1 MFFNN
6 INNIFNDSSYFNN
19 EMNEND
25 SFSRINVINFNSNSF
40 GSNSQDYN
48 DYNMEQPQSQPIY
61 EIEKEPP
68 LNQDDKKN
76 LVLNN
81 KLNENGN
88 LYTNTKSTAEK
99 TLSKI
104 VISSPTKIFEIRK
117 VKKKGRKKKYEI
129 VYKDKIHTKLNKDNI
144 ITKIKRN
151 VYNHCLKFVNLLLSK
166 SKNYKLK
173 GIKLHKNNNSIIIAS
188 KKEENLY
195 LLDLPIK
202 EILSN
207 KLSNKYIYL
216 HEDYNKDKI
225 NYILRQN
232 DIELNDVLNKT
243 FREMLYLYCQ
253 DNANDTTIFKDFKR
267 LNDDLETFIKEN
279 EDEDEDEDYI
289 NEYKKITLEFEDVIN
304 SIFPRKKRKI
314 I

>member
-6 INNIFNDSSYFNN
+6 IYNIFNDSSFFNN

-25 SFSRINVINFNSNSF
+25 SFSRINVVNFNSNSF

-76 LVLNN
+76 LVLNK
-81 KLNENGN
+81 KLNENVN

-304 SIFPRKKRKI
+304 SIFPRRKRKI

>member
-6 INNIFNDSSYFNN
+6 IYNIFNDSSFFNN

-25 SFSRINVINFNSNSF
+25 SFSRINVVNFNSNSF

-48 DYNMEQPQSQPIY
+48 DYNMEQQQFQPIY
-61 EIEKEPP
+61 EEEKKPP

-76 LVLNN
+76 LVLNK
-81 KLNENGN
+81 KLNENVN

-104 VISSPTKIFEIRK
+104 VISSPTKIFEKRK
-117 VKKKGRKKKYEI
+117 VKKKER
-129 VYKDKIHTKLNKDNI
+129 
-144 ITKIKRN
+144 
-151 VYNHCLKFVNLLLSK
+151 
-166 SKNYKLK
+166 KNYKLK

>member
-6 INNIFNDSSYFNN
+6 INNIFNDSSFFNN
-19 EMNEND
+19 EINEND
-25 SFSRINVINFNSNSF
+25 SFSRINVVNFNSNSF

-173 GIKLHKNNNSIIIAS
+173 IKKLHKNNNSIIIAS

-232 DIELNDVLNKT
+232 DIELNEVLNKT

-253 DNANDTTIFKDFKR
+253 DNTNDTTIFKDFKR

>member
-6 INNIFNDSSYFNN
+6 INNIFNDSSFFNN

-25 SFSRINVINFNSNSF
+25 SFSRINVVNFNSNSF

-76 LVLNN
+76 LVLNK
-81 KLNENGN
+81 KLNENVN
-88 LYTNTKSTAEK
+88 LYTITKSTAEK

-232 DIELNDVLNKT
+232 DIELNEVLNKT
-243 FREMLYLYCQ
+243 FREMLYLYCK
-253 DNANDTTIFKDFKR
+253 DNTNDTTIFKYFKR

-279 EDEDEDEDYI
+279 EDEDEDYI

>member
-6 INNIFNDSSYFNN
+6 IYNIFNDSSFFNN

-25 SFSRINVINFNSNSF
+25 SFSRINVVNFNSNSF

-76 LVLNN
+76 LVLNK
-81 KLNENGN
+81 KLNENVN

>member
-6 INNIFNDSSYFNN
+6 INNIFNDSSFFNN

-25 SFSRINVINFNSNSF
+25 SFSRINVVNFNSNSF

-48 DYNMEQPQSQPIY
+48 DYNMEQQQFQPIY
-61 EIEKEPP
+61 EEEKKPP

-76 LVLNN
+76 LVLNK
-81 KLNENGN
+81 KLNENVN

-104 VISSPTKIFEIRK
+104 VISSPTKIFEIKK

>member
-6 INNIFNDSSYFNN
+6 IYNIFNDSSFFNN

-25 SFSRINVINFNSNSF
+25 SFSRINVVNFNSNSF

-76 LVLNN
+76 LVLNK
-81 KLNENGN
+81 KLNENVN

-232 DIELNDVLNKT
+232 DIELNEVLNKT

>member
-6 INNIFNDSSYFNN
+6 INNIFNDSSFFNN
-19 EMNEND
+19 EINEND
-25 SFSRINVINFNSNSF
+25 SFSRINVVNFNSNSF

-232 DIELNDVLNKT
+232 DIELNEVLNKT

-253 DNANDTTIFKDFKR
+253 DNTNDTTIFKYFKR
-267 LNDDLETFIKEN
+267 LNDDLETFIQEN
-279 EDEDEDEDYI
+279 EDEDEDYI